1 MRHEDETERTID
13 RSQFEARRQESRR
26 LRLVVIG
33 DDVVSTHPLPPQGA
47 LTIGRD
53 DACDV
58 FVDHALIS
66 REHARVTVDDDGVR
80 VEDLGSRNGTRFE
93 GRALA
98 PGQPVRIEPGQLF
111 EVGETACLIQASHAP
126 PKARRLA
133 THGYF
138 EARLEELCTRAA
150 AAKDTFTVLR
160 VHLGDDVDAATAL
173 AELGDADLV
182 GSYATGELEA
192 IVRDAK
198 TLVAIE
204 RRLAGHAG
212 TRCGAATFPADGR
225 SVDELL
231 ETACRRVLGPR
242 TEAPADRIV
251 ADPRMID
258 LYRVVER
265 VARGTISVLL
275 LGETGVGKEVVA
287 EAIHRASPRRHRPF
301 LRLNCAA
308 LSDTLLESELFGHER
323 GAFTGA
329 TEQRAGLLESAQ
341 GGTVML
347 DELGEMPL
355 STQAKL
361 LRVLEQRQV
370 MRVGGRAPIAIDVRF
385 VSATNRDLE
394 AEVLKGTFRQDVY
407 FRLNGAALAVP
418 PLRERPLEIEALA
431 ERFVAQ
437 ASADLDIEPPLEL
450 SEGATELLTSYAWP
464 GNVRE
469 LKNAIERAALLT
481 TGDRIEPEHLPMEKM
496 SLPLV
501 GEATSED
508 QAERQRIL
516 DALEKTAGNQTRAAA
531 LLGIGRRTL
540 TTKLTK
546 YGIRRP
552 RKR

>member
-1 MRHEDETERTID
+1 MRHEDETERTLD
-13 RSQFEARRQESRR
+13 RSQFEAQQDRGRR

-33 DDVVSTHPLPPQGA
+33 DDLVTTHPIPTRGTL
-47 LTIGRD
+47 LIGRD
-53 DACDV
+53 AACDV

-66 REHARVTVDDDGVR
+66 REHARVTASEGSVT
-80 VEDLGSRNGTRFE
+80 VEDLGSRNGTRVD
-93 GRALA
+93 GRALE
-98 PGQPVRIEPGQLF
+98 PGRPVEISSGQLF
-111 EVGETACLIQASHAP
+111 EVGETSCLVQASHAAP
-126 PKARRLA
+126 RARRLA

-138 EARLEELCTRAA
+138 EARVEALCASAA
-150 AAKDTFTVLR
+150 GGFSVLR
-160 VHLGDDVDAATAL
+160 VHLGDDVDAGTAL
-173 AELGDADLV
+173 AALSEADLV
-182 GSYATGELEA
+182 GNYATGELEA
-192 IVRDAK
+192 LLRSPDAR
-198 TLVAIE
+198 E
-204 RRLAGHAG
+204 RAETRLTALEG
-212 TRCGAATFPADGR
+212 TRCGAAVFPSDGR
-225 SVDELL
+225 TVDELL
-231 ETACRRVLGPR
+231 ETACRRVLGPSR
-242 TEAPADRIV
+242 TAPAGRIV
-251 ADPRMID
+251 ADPRMKD

-308 LSDTLLESELFGHER
+308 LSDTLLESELFGHEK

-329 TEQRAGLLESAQ
+329 SEQRAGLLESAQ

-355 STQAKL
+355 PTQAKL

-370 MRVGGRAPIAIDVRF
+370 MRVGGREPIAIDVRF

-394 AEVLKGTFRQDVY
+394 AEVLRGTFRQDVY
-407 FRLNGAALAVP
+407 FRLNGAALTVP
-418 PLRERPLEIEALA
+418 PLRERPLEIDALA
-431 ERFVAQ
+431 EQFLGQ
-437 ASADLDIEPPLEL
+437 ASADLDLDPPLEL
-450 SEGATELLTSYAWP
+450 SDAARELLKAYAWP

-481 TGDRIEPEHLPMEKM
+481 TGDAVEPEHLPMEKM
-496 SLPLV
+496 SLPQI
-501 GEATSED
+501 GDASSAE